1 MIDQDDELMLAQ
13 VKDNKKN
20 ALIVRIG
27 EKKIIKET
35 LANVEKT
42 PIAVEKRPAPQK
54 VDKQS
59 KKQKK

>member
-1 MIDQDDELMLAQ
+1 MLAQ